1 MIAVHRM
8 FSLFYLQVLIIHVN
22 IKDELTPPK
31 PLTPTTARKIGAMYK
46 IHILL
51 SIMLI
56 KWINGL
62 IKLQANH
69 CFLRT

>member
-8 FSLFYLQVLIIHVN
+8 FSLFYLHILIIN

-31 PLTPTTARKIGAMYK
+31 PLTPTTARKIRAMYK

-56 KWINGL
+56 KWINKVTG
-62 IKLQANH
+62 
-69 CFLRT
+69 